1 MSLTMEC
8 IHAAER
14 RGGVIRCGL
23 DLFGGMPHVNVCLRS
38 CPVRDRPDAK
48 VLLVAGIMADHPSA
62 RVAVALGRKPCRRN
76 RQASPELTR
85 NAEMIGG
92 EHESDL

>member
-1 MSLTMEC
+1 MIPDCRYATEG
-8 IHAAER
+8 
-14 RGGVIRCGL
+14 RGFVACGL
-23 DLFGGMPHVNVCLRS
+23 DLYGGKPHRGVCLRS

-48 VLLVAGIMADHPSA
+48 ALLVAGIMADHPSA
-62 RVAVALGRKPCRRN
+62 SVAVALGRQPCRRN